1 MSSGP
6 RIADAVIRD
15 VRLVPI
21 EASTCP
27 PPGLNDL
34 RIRDGVVV
42 EVGSGLKV
50 ASGEVIHEAHGRW
63 ALPGLWDAHVHMGQW
78 AATRVRLDLSGTT
91 GEAEACALVA
101 QHVARLPA
109 NEEVVV
115 GYGHRTATW
124 ASQPTVAALDAVSG
138 SHSVVLIS
146 GDAHHAWLNTCALNM
161 LNLPPYEGVVAE
173 QEWFDVFPML
183 AQIPSIAAKAE
194 EGYRRSLEHAASLG
208 LVGIVD
214 LEFAIGYVDWPRR
227 FTGSSS
233 FPALDTLR
241 VRAATY
247 ADGLQG
253 AIDAGLSTGT
263 PLAGCEGLVTMGPLK
278 IISDGSL
285 NTRTAYCCEPYADA
299 AELEAPC
306 GTQNVPPDQL
316 RELLTKAR
324 GAGLEVA
331 LHALGDAAVRDALD
345 AMEVTG
351 ARGSIEHAQ
360 LMRWEDI
367 PRMGKLGIRV
377 SVQPSHLW
385 DDRDVSR
392 KCWPDRMDR
401 CFPFRSLLS
410 SHATLALGSDAPV
423 SPLNPWLSMAAAVHR
438 SSDERPPLVPGQAMT
453 VAEAL
458 SASVDGQGS
467 IRAGSRGDVVLLDAD
482 PLLVPEDSQEASAAL
497 QGMPVAATFVAGRLT
512 YSG

>member
-6 RIADAVIRD
+6 RIADALIRD

-21 EASTCP
+21 AASASP
-27 PPGLNDL
+27 PPGLTDV

-42 EVGSGLKV
+42 EVGHGLQTR
-50 ASGEVIHEAHGRW
+50 SGEATHEGHGRW

-78 AATRVRLDLSGTT
+78 ASTRVRLDLSGTT
-91 GEAEACALVA
+91 SESQACALVA
-101 QHVARLPA
+101 QHIAGLPA
-109 NEEVVV
+109 DEEVVV
-115 GYGHRTATW
+115 GYGHRSATW
-124 ASQPTVAALDAVSG
+124 AGQPSVAALDAVSG
-138 SHSVVLIS
+138 THCVVLIS
-146 GDAHHAWLNTCALNM
+146 GDAHHAWMNARALDM
-161 LNLPPYEGVVAE
+161 LGLPPYEGIVTE
-173 QEWFDVFPML
+173 QEWFDVFPLL

-194 EGYRRSLEHAASLG
+194 DGYRRSLEHAASLG
-208 LVGIVD
+208 VVGIVD
-214 LEFAIGYVDWPRR
+214 LEFATGYVDWPRR
-227 FTGSSS
+227 FIGSSS
-233 FPALDTLR
+233 CRPLDTLR

-247 ADGLQG
+247 SDGLQG
-253 AIDAGLSTGT
+253 AIDAGLSSGT

-306 GTQNVPPDQL
+306 GTQNVAPHEL
-316 RELLTKAR
+316 RELLATAR

-367 PRMGKLGIRV
+367 PRMGALGIRA

-410 SHATLALGSDAPV
+410 SRATLALGSDAPV
-423 SPLNPWLSMAAAVHR
+423 SPLDPWLSMAAAVHR
-438 SSDERPPLVPGQAMT
+438 SPDERPPWIPAQSMT

-467 IRAGSRGDVVLLDAD
+467 IRVGSRGDVVLLDAD
-482 PLLVPEDSQEASAAL
+482 PLLIPEDSLEASAAL
-497 QGMPVAATFVAGRLT
+497 QEMPVAATFVAGRLT
-512 YSG
+512 HSG